1 MFRANYVALA
11 LAPLLAAAV
20 APSSRRFKEV
30 ACVRITAP
38 PGAQPQRFVVIAK
51 GNQLRVSKS
60 NCALPL
66 GGASITRD
74 TLTAPVNLAILGVGE
89 AELVA
94 VDSTVKYTARLE
106 ALLDSSTEPKTIT
119 ASHIVIS
126 HRNMQDPFS
135 IRAFDAGNR

>member
-1 MFRANYVALA
+1 MSRATYVALA

-20 APSSRRFKEV
+20 APSSERFKEV

-38 PGAQPQRFVVIAK
+38 PGAQPQRFIVIVK
-51 GNQLRVSKS
+51 GDQLRVSRS

-66 GGASITRD
+66 GGASIIRD
-74 TLTAPVNLAILGVGE
+74 TLTAPATLAILGVGE
-89 AELVA
+89 TELVA
-94 VDSTVKYTARLE
+94 VDSSVKYTARLE
-106 ALLDSSTEPKTIT
+106 ALLDGSTEAKTIT

-126 HRNMQDPFS
+126 HPKMQDPFS